1 MLITNFV
8 GRWLK
13 LIASIGLLIVVIS
26 LGHAA
31 GVSNA
36 QTVDDLGDR
45 AWDLGDID
53 QRGQFTFYD
62 SPAGASLTGKPLE
75 AGDFNGD
82 GCGDLVIAASNAT
95 IRTETSGRRN
105 AGHVRIVMDICTIAG
120 TISMADE
127 PPYDY
132 EVITVWGAHSGDM
145 AGTEVFVADFNG
157 DDYDDLLLG
166 AQNNDGAVGGRRDA
180 GAAYVILGG
189 EVFEQ
194 NDIIDLANPTS
205 TVFTFYGASPQ
216 DRFGLWV
223 DGGDFDGDGYADLL
237 IGANQADGI
246 NNERIN
252 VGEAWIVFGGTDL
265 TALYEP
271 QTDMSMPP
279 STAARIIGADYDD
292 LFGSTALGA
301 DIDRDGF
308 DDALVS
314 AALWR
319 ESAGIGGLELGGGDG
334 IDNRRYNSGETIVI
348 YGHSR
353 LRGSVIDLAALLV
366 DGVPN
371 SEAISVIYG
380 ADANDLLGEELAV
393 GDFNGDG
400 ISEIALGSLIANGA
414 DNTAFEA
421 GEAWIIS
428 AHPPFRGQAFDVLS
442 LEPGRGFVI
451 YPDQADSM
459 GGDIL
464 RFADLNDDGY
474 DELLY
479 GAPTY
484 DYGDETSLRE
494 DTGLL
499 ALFWGGKHISRM
511 FDQQLILPSSL
522 PTTLDVNYLVGADS
536 DDETV
541 YGLAVYDFDQDGH
554 LDIAPNA
561 MLGDGADNRLQNA
574 GDAYI
579 VSGLIFQ
586 QRFRFVRR

>member
-1 MLITNFV
+1 
-8 GRWLK
+8 
-13 LIASIGLLIVVIS
+13 
-26 LGHAA
+26 
-31 GVSNA
+31 
-36 QTVDDLGDR
+36 
-45 AWDLGDID
+45 
-53 QRGQFTFYD
+53 
-62 SPAGASLTGKPLE
+62 
-75 AGDFNGD
+75 
-82 GCGDLVIAASNAT
+82 
-95 IRTETSGRRN
+95 
-105 AGHVRIVMDICTIAG
+105 
-120 TISMADE
+120 
-127 PPYDY
+127 
-132 EVITVWGAHSGDM
+132 M

-166 AQNNDGAVGGRRDA
+166 AQNNDGSVGGRRDA

-189 EVFEQ
+189 EAFEQ
-194 NDIIDLANPTS
+194 NDIIDLANPS
-205 TVFTFYGASPQ
+205 DNVFTFYGASPQ

-252 VGEAWIVFGGTDL
+252 AGEAWIVFGGTDL
-265 TALYEP
+265 AALYEP

-279 STAARIIGADYDD
+279 SSAARIIGADYDD
-292 LFGSTALGA
+292 LFGSTTLGA
-301 DIDRDGF
+301 DVDQDGF

-334 IDNRRYNSGETIVI
+334 IDNLRYNSGETFVI

-366 DGVPN
+366 EGVPN

-393 GDFNGDG
+393 GDFNGDEV
-400 ISEIALGSLIANGA
+400 SEIALGSLIANGA

-428 AHPPFRGQAFDVLS
+428 AHPPFRGKAFDVLS
-442 LEPGRGFVI
+442 LELGRGFVI

-484 DYGDETSLRE
+484 DYEDEESLRE

-499 ALFWGGKHISRM
+499 AIFWGGKHISRM

-522 PTTLDVNYLVGADS
+522 PTNLDVNYLVGADS

-586 QRFRFVRR
+586 QRHFCNRFPSACETFPRVHRCDFLCTLAHHPAGLKPQAASTRRATWACAASLSRAPVALRVARLGWCAKAWCVSRTLTYAQRIIGHTDAWCNGCVSSKGRAVNPAQRRCALTASYR

>member
-1 MLITNFV
+1 MVTTNFV
-8 GRWLK
+8 GRLLK
-13 LIASIGLLIVVIS
+13 LVAFIGLLVSTIVLTQV
-26 LGHAA
+26 AD
-31 GVSNA
+31 VSNA
-36 QTVDDLGDR
+36 QTENDLGD
-45 AWDLGDID
+45 AVWDLADID

-62 SPAGASLTGKPLE
+62 APAGASQTGKPLE

-82 GCGDLVIAASNAT
+82 GCGDLVLAASNAT

-120 TISMADE
+120 TINMADE
-127 PPYDY
+127 PPYRFS
-132 EVITVWGAHSGDM
+132 VITIWGAQSTDM
-145 AGTEVFVADFNG
+145 VGTEVFVADFNG

-189 EVFEQ
+189 EAFEQ
-194 NDIIDLANPTS
+194 NDIIDLANPPN

-237 IGANQADGI
+237 IGANQADGE

-252 VGEAWIVFGGTDL
+252 VGETWIVFGGIDL
-265 TALYEP
+265 AALYEL

-279 STAARIIGADYDD
+279 SSAARIIGADYDD
-292 LFGSTALGA
+292 LFGSTTLGA
-301 DIDRDGF
+301 DIDQDGF

-334 IDNRRYNSGETIVI
+334 IDNRRYNSGETFVI
-348 YGHSR
+348 YGHSQ
-353 LRGSVIDLAALLV
+353 LRGSVIDLAELLV
-366 DGVPN
+366 GGVPN

-400 ISEIALGSLIANGA
+400 VSEIALGSLIANGA
-414 DNTAFEA
+414 DNAAFEA

-442 LEPGRGFVI
+442 LEPERGFVI

-484 DYGDETSLRE
+484 DYEDEASLRE
-494 DTGLL
+494 DTGIL
-499 ALFWGGKHISRM
+499 AVFWGGKHISRM
-511 FDQQLILPSSL
+511 FDQQLILPSNL
-522 PTTLDVNYLVGADS
+522 PATITVNYLVGVDS

-541 YGLAVYDFDQDGH
+541 YGLAVYDFDQDGY

-579 VSGLIFQ
+579 VNGLIFQ

>member
-1 MLITNFV
+1 MLIANFV
-8 GRWLK
+8 GRLLK
-13 LIASIGLLIVVIS
+13 LAAFIGLLVSMVVFAQ
-26 LGHAA
+26 AA

-36 QTVDDLGDR
+36 QTENDLGD
-45 AWDLGDID
+45 AVWDLADTD

-62 SPAGASLTGKPLE
+62 ATAGASQTGKPLE

-82 GCGDLVIAASNAT
+82 GCGDLVLAASNAT

-120 TISMADE
+120 MINMADE
-127 PPYDY
+127 PPHDY
-132 EVITVWGAHSGDM
+132 AVMTIWGAQSGDM

-166 AQNNDGAVGGRRDA
+166 AQNNDGAVGARRDA
-180 GAAYVILGG
+180 GAAYLILGG
-189 EVFEQ
+189 EDFAQ
-194 NDIIDLANPTS
+194 TDIIDLANPPS
-205 TVFTFYGASPQ
+205 NVFTFYGASPQ

-237 IGANQADGI
+237 IGANQADGE

-252 VGEAWIVFGGTDL
+252 TGEAWIVFGSSDL
-265 TALYEP
+265 TSLYEA

-279 STAARIIGADYDD
+279 SSATRIIGVDYDD
-292 LFGSTALGA
+292 LFGSTTLGA
-301 DIDRDGF
+301 DVDGDGF
-308 DDALVS
+308 DDALIS

-334 IDNRRYNSGETIVI
+334 VDNQRYNSGETFVI
-348 YGHSR
+348 YGHSQ
-353 LRGSVIDLAALLV
+353 LRGSVIDLAQLLV

-400 ISEIALGSLIANGA
+400 VSEIALGSLIANGA
-414 DNTAFEA
+414 DNAAFEA

-428 AHPPFRGQAFDVLS
+428 AHPPFRGRAFDVLS
-442 LEPGRGFVI
+442 LEPERGFVI

-479 GAPTY
+479 GAPTF
-484 DYGDETSLRE
+484 DYEDEEASRE
-494 DTGLL
+494 DTGIL
-499 ALFWGGKHISRM
+499 AVFWGGKHISRM
-511 FDQQLILPSSL
+511 FDQQLIMPSNLPAAI
-522 PTTLDVNYLVGADS
+522 TVNYLVGVDS

-541 YGLAVYDFDQDGH
+541 YGLAVYDFDQDGY

-579 VSGLIFQ
+579 VSGLLFQ
-586 QRFRFVRR
+586 QRFRPFRR